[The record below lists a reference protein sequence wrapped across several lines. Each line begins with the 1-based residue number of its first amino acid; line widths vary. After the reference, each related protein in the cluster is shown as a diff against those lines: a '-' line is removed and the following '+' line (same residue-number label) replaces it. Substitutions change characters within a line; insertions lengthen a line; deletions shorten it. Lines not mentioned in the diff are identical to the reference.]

1 MKVSNQDMMFQ
12 SYPDVLNVKDL
23 QNALEIGRL
32 GAYKLLK
39 SGALPC
45 FKIGNTYKIPK
56 AALIEYVDGPCKRS
70 GVSGNDGDATN
81 KRQQVLCGSE
91 LQE

>member
-1 MKVSNQDMMFQ
+1 MKVSNQDMTFQ

-56 AALIEYVDGPCKRS
+56 AALIEYVDGQCKRS
-70 GVSGNDGDATN
+70 GGER
-81 KRQQVLCGSE
+81 K
-91 LQE
+91 